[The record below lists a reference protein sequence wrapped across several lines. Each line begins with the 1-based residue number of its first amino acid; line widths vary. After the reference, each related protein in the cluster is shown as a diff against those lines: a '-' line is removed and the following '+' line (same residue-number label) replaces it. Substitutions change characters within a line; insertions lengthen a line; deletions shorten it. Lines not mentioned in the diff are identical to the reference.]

1 MKKIISLLALVCLIC
16 CMFPVSAFAFS
27 DTEYIRDGQST
38 GIWYSNPATKEALDK
53 CEFSVFGKNGVITG
67 IDIHLNYSTID
78 IYDDLLITGPHD
90 ENADSPPYYYSFL
103 HGTIR
108 CHNCRAFNLYEDNIW
123 LHLTDVH
130 IEGGRAICP
139 DDNDYGYGGAIYVD
153 GAGCAVVDTHQ
164 SAMSLVL
171 GRNGEPSNVYTQTH
185 SYIEDCYADEYGGA
199 IAVCGHD
206 CIINGLTFQSNTGYN
221 NGGNDLYVYWGDC
234 HVNGC
239 TFDIDKEGAVA
250 NITADTYF
258 DNCNITKKMCIGDLH
273 QVFITNPAGSMLSVG
288 RPEIVYGIGGL
299 AVGFIAAML
308 IFRKKKTAV
317 SSASAENEE

>member
-27 DTEYIRDGQST
+27 DTEYIHDGQST

-53 CEFSVFGKNGVITG
+53 CSFIVAPKQSRVTVN
-67 IDIHLNYSTID
+67 LNNETID
-78 IYDDLLITGPHD
+78 IYDDLLLANSYWYD
-90 ENADSPPYYYSFL
+90 FYS
-103 HGTIR
+103 GTIR
-108 CHNCRAFNLYEDNIW
+108 CHNCRAFNLYEDNIN
-123 LHLTDVH
+123 LYLSDIC

-153 GAGCAVVDTHQ
+153 GAGCKIVDTRKQVKTLLFYSSEHFDL
-164 SAMSLVL
+164 SVIK
-171 GRNGEPSNVYTQTH
+171 H

-206 CIINGLTFQSNTGYN
+206 CTIESLTFRSNTGYN

-258 DNCNITKKMCIGDLH
+258 DGCNITKEKCIGDLH
-273 QVFITNPAGSMLSVG
+273 QVFITNPTASILSNG
-288 RPEIVYGIGGL
+288 YPEIIFGVGGL
-299 AVGFIAAML
+299 AVGFVAAML
-308 IFRKKKTAV
+308 VFRKKKVAV
-317 SSASAENEE
+317 SSTADDEE

>member
-16 CMFPVSAFAFS
+16 CMFPISAFASS
-27 DTEYIRDGQST
+27 DTEYIQNGQHT

-53 CEFSVFGKNGVITG
+53 CVIYVDSKQSRVTA
-67 IDIHLNYSTID
+67 DLNHETID
-78 IYDDLLITGPHD
+78 IYDDLLLANSYLYD
-90 ENADSPPYYYSFL
+90 FRF
-103 HGTIR
+103 GTIR
-108 CHNCRAFNLYEDNIW
+108 CHNCRAFNLYEDNIK
-123 LHLTDVH
+123 LYLSDMC

-153 GAGCAVVDTHQ
+153 GAGCKIVDTRQ
-164 SAMSLVL
+164 QVKALMLYLRDPENASVI
-171 GRNGEPSNVYTQTH
+171 TH

-206 CIINGLTFQSNTGYN
+206 CTIESLTFRSNTGYN

-258 DNCNITKKMCIGDLH
+258 DGCNITKEKCIGDLH
-273 QVFITNPAGSMLSVG
+273 QVFITNPTASMLSEG
-288 RPEIVYGIGGL
+288 YPEIVYGIGGL
-299 AVGFIAAML
+299 AVGFFAAML
-308 IFRKKKTAV
+308 IFRKKKVAV
-317 SSASAENEE
+317 STTSTEDEE